1 MRNQVVI
8 GVVVVAA
15 IATGGCVSNSQYMEA
30 VGEAEAAK
38 VDLEKTR
45 AQKNAFEQQVKSLKE
60 LNTKLSA
67 DAELMSAELQRVRD
81 TREKERGNVS
91 GQVKDYE
98 QKSRA
103 LTHANRNLRRENE
116 DYKHRNEV
124 LKSTLARYQKELKER
139 PRSLEPAAAPRTP
152 PATPPTAPGAP
163 AAPPASSAV
172 AIPPVPAPAPVAG
185 SVNINAASAD
195 TLMTSLRLTKDVADR
210 VVANR
215 PYRLKGEL
223 VARNVI
229 PKETFDLIKDRITVA
244 Q

>member
-1 MRNQVVI
+1 MRNQVVMGAVI
-8 GVVVVAA
+8 LAAVA
-15 IATGGCVSNSQYMEA
+15 TGCVSNSRYTEA
-30 VGEAEAAK
+30 VADAEAAK
-38 VDLEKTR
+38 VDLEKVR
-45 AQKNAFEQQVKSLKE
+45 AQKNALEQQVKSLKE
-60 LNTKLSA
+60 LNAKLSA

-98 QKSRA
+98 QKVRD
-103 LTHANRNLRRENE
+103 LTHANRILRRENE
-116 DYKHRNEV
+116 DLKHRNDV

-139 PRSLEPAAAPRTP
+139 PRSLEPAAAPRVP
-152 PATPPTAPGAP
+152 PAAPSAPATPPPSP
-163 AAPPASSAV
+163 AV
-172 AIPPVPAPAPVAG
+172 AIPPAPAPVAG
-185 SVNINAASAD
+185 SVNINTATAE

-215 PYRLKGEL
+215 PYRVKGEL
-223 VARNVI
+223 VAKNVI

>member
-1 MRNQVVI
+1 MRNQVVL

-15 IATGGCVSNSQYMEA
+15 IATGGCVSNSQYTEA

-38 VDLEKTR
+38 VDLEKAR

-60 LNTKLSA
+60 LNAKLSA

-98 QKSRA
+98 QKARE
-103 LTHANRNLRRENE
+103 LTQANRNLRRQNE

-139 PRSLEPAAAPRTP
+139 PRSIEPAAAPRTP
-152 PATPPTAPGAP
+152 PATAP
-163 AAPPASSAV
+163 AAPPASPAV
-172 AIPPVPAPAPVAG
+172 AIPPVPAPAPAAG
-185 SVNINAASAD
+185 SVNINTASAES
-195 TLMTSLRLTKDVADR
+195 LMASLRLTKDVADR

-229 PKETFDLIKDRITVA
+229 PKETFDLIRDRITVA

>member
-1 MRNQVVI
+1 MRNEVVM
-8 GVVVVAA
+8 GVAILAA
-15 IATGGCVSNSQYMEA
+15 IATGGCVSNSRYTEA
-30 VGEAEAAK
+30 VEEAEVAK
-38 VDLEKTR
+38 TELEKTR
-45 AQKNAFEQQVKSLKE
+45 AQKNALEQQVKSLKE

-67 DAELMSAELQRVRD
+67 DAELMSSELQRVRD

-98 QKSRA
+98 QKVRD
-103 LTHANRNLRRENE
+103 LTSANRILRRENE
-116 DYKHRNEV
+116 DLKHRNDV

-139 PRSLEPAAAPRTP
+139 PRSIEPGAAPR
-152 PATPPTAPGAP
+152 PAPVAPSAP
-163 AAPPASSAV
+163 APPPASSPV
-172 AIPPVPAPAPVAG
+172 AIPPAPAPSAG
-185 SVNINAASAD
+185 TVNINTASAD

-223 VARNVI
+223 VAKNVI
-229 PKETFDLIKDRITVA
+229 PKETFDLIKDRISVA

>member
-1 MRNQVVI
+1 MRKHVVM
-8 GVVVVAA
+8 GVVVLAA
-15 IATGGCVSNSQYMEA
+15 IATGGCVSNGRYMEA
-30 VGEAEAAK
+30 VEEVEAAK
-38 VDLEKTR
+38 TELEKAR

-98 QKSRA
+98 QKVKD
-103 LTHANRNLRRENE
+103 LTRVNRTLRRENE

-139 PRSLEPAAAPRTP
+139 PRSIEPATAPPPPRT
-152 PATPPTAPGAP
+152 TP
-163 AAPPASSAV
+163 APPASPAV
-172 AIPPVPAPAPVAG
+172 AIPPVPAPAPAAG
-185 SVNINAASAD
+185 SVNINTASAD
-195 TLMTSLRLTKDVADR
+195 TLMASLRLTKDVADR

-223 VARNVI
+223 VAKNVI
-229 PKETFDLIKDRITVA
+229 PKETFDLIRDRITVA